1 LGDGS
6 ESAAI
11 TSPSSRK
18 KVLHEPAHSHA
29 SRTLLAAALVLI
41 GWLLVVS
48 SADARP
54 AMREATAT
62 WYGPGFYG
70 NTTAC
75 GQRYTMRLRGVAVP
89 AGGRSRCGQRLTIC
103 RRGVCVRVRVIDTG
117 AFAHTFDLSAR
128 TAMDL
133 CGCWQPY
140 TMQVRWHRGWRA

>member
-1 LGDGS
+1 MIRRD
-6 ESAAI
+6 
-11 TSPSSRK
+11 
-18 KVLHEPAHSHA
+18 EPAHSHA
-29 SRTLLAAALVLI
+29 SRALGIAAIAIILLL
-41 GWLLVVS
+41 GWTS
-48 SADARP
+48 AADAAPR
-54 AMREATAT
+54 MEKATAT

-89 AGGRSRCGQRLTIC
+89 AGGRNRCGQRLTIC

-133 CGCWQPY
+133 CGCWRPY
-140 TMQVRWHRGWRA
+140 TMSVRWHRGWRA